1 MCVHIIDLYMYM
13 YMYMLYINVYTCTSH
28 DMLTMHDKTPGKR
41 RHLTFQAGRILA
53 HAASV
58 LIVEGQRPDALRRH
72 HVLLL
77 RAAAAH
83 QLRVVTEEVAS
94 HQARLV
100 ALTHRVPIDRCND
113 TMCKHTL
120 Q

>member
-1 MCVHIIDLYMYM
+1 MP
-13 YMYMLYINVYTCTSH
+13 
-28 DMLTMHDKTPGKR
+28 TMHDKTPGKR
-41 RHLTFQAGRILA
+41 RHLTFQAGRVLA
-53 HAASV
+53 HAAAV
-58 LIVEGQRPDALRRH
+58 LVVEGQRPDALRRH
-72 HVLLL
+72 HVPLL
-77 RAAAAH
+77 RAAATH

-113 TMCKHTL
+113 TCKHTL

>member
-1 MCVHIIDLYMYM
+1 
-13 YMYMLYINVYTCTSH
+13 
-28 DMLTMHDKTPGKR
+28 MLTMYDKTPDKQ
-41 RHLTFQAGRILA
+41 RHLTFEAGRILA

-58 LIVEGQRPDALRRH
+58 LVIESQRPDALRRH

-77 RAAAAH
+77 RAAATH
-83 QLRVVTEEVAS
+83 QLRVVTQQVAS
-94 HQARLV
+94 HQASLV

-113 TMCKHTL
+113 TMYKHTL